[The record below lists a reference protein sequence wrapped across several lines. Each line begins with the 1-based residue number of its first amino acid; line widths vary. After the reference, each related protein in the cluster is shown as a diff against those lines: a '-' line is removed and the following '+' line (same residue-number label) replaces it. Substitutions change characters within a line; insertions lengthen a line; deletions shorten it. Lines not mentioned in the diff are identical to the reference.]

1 MELLTLQVTIFS
13 LIAVGFLLKRIRL
26 IGVEGQKNI
35 TDLVINVVLPC
46 NIVTSFAVDLGTDM
60 VRDGIA
66 ILLISIALQASMMLY
81 GHFLFRR
88 DNPDH
93 HVNVAYA
100 MISSNAGFLGN
111 PIAEGV
117 FGATGL
123 ALASIYLI
131 PQRIMMWSEGI
142 RMYSSRPAE
151 TGRNSGT
158 AAGMETGTIPRIK
171 TGTEQKEAAV
181 SNGQLLKKVLTHPCI
196 IACAIGIVLMAF
208 GIDLPPV
215 IMTPVQ
221 TLGRCNTALS
231 MLVIGM
237 ILAEIDLP
245 TLVDREVIYYTIH
258 RLVIVPL
265 ILYLILGLLPVSPLV
280 RGVSTL
286 LAAMPAAATTS
297 MLAVKYDR
305 DPHFATRLVI
315 FSTLCSI
322 PAILI
327 WSMILQV

>member
-13 LIAVGFLLKRIRL
+13 LIAVGFLLKRIHL
-26 IGVEGQKNI
+26 IGTEGQKNI

-46 NIVTSFAVDLGTDM
+46 NIVNSFAVDLGPDM
-60 VRDGIA
+60 VRDGMA
-66 ILLISIALQASMMLY
+66 ILLISIALQASMVVY
-81 GHFLFRR
+81 GKVLFKK

-117 FGATGL
+117 FGAAGL

-142 RMYSSRPAE
+142 RMYSSRPGMQQA
-151 TGRNSGT
+151 SGQ
-158 AAGMETGTIPRIK
+158 G
-171 TGTEQKEAAV
+171 EAAV
-181 SNGQLLKKVLTHPCI
+181 SNRQLLKKVLTHPCI
-196 IACAIGIVLMAF
+196 IACAIGIILMAG
-208 GIDLPPV
+208 GIELPAV

-237 ILAEIDLP
+237 ILSEIDLP

-327 WSMILQV
+327 WSMILKI